1 MDARKNIVP
10 RPIQNLVRGYG
21 ISPFSIVYNT
31 IDIMS
36 IVYTNLQVLARRVL
50 QELGGGKQII
60 DYIRESTEK
69 KAFRH
74 KAHRD
79 FLKVATR

>member
-36 IVYTNLQVLARRVL
+36 IVYANLQVLAHRVL
-50 QELGGGKQII
+50 QELGGKQII

>member
-1 MDARKNIVP
+1 
-10 RPIQNLVRGYG
+10 
-21 ISPFSIVYNT
+21 
-31 IDIMS
+31 MS
-36 IVYTNLQVLARRVL
+36 IVYTNLQVLAHRVL
-50 QELGGGKQII
+50 QELGGKQII